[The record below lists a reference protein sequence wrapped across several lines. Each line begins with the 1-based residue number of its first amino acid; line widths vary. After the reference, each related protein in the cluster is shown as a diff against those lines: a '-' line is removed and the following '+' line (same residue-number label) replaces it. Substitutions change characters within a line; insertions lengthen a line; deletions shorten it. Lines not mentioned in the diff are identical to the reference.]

1 MVNPHYDGPAVGSS
15 TESSFGA
22 VGGYT
27 PPPSSGGS
35 SYYSGN
41 NSSNNSSSNNNT
53 TYYDPKADEDAGVYE
68 ENKDLY
74 DYLSGRDP
82 DNKIYQPPEN
92 VYGPGTA
99 TPGKTGYASI
109 NINPKFANE
118 LLRGLSVD
126 TLNFFGY
133 DPKNPANIPVEL
145 LKMITEGSKVTDIE
159 KMNTNEALTFT
170 QDEYEQMSNPNHPNH
185 NYYQFMERIA
195 RQKNLINIEA
205 QEKSGGN
212 QGYGYGYGY
221 GYGRGRNFGYGPG
234 GITNIRRYAHP
245 GKNKSNFGSEIASAI
260 ANRTSSPP
268 INQFLF
274 TQMLRRMPGGGITE
288 LV

>member
-1 MVNPHYDGPAVGSS
+1 MPGYDYKYDSGDTTGSS
-15 TESSFGA
+15 TGSNYGA

-41 NSSNNSSSNNNT
+41 NSSNNNT

-68 ENKDLY
+68 ENKNLY
-74 DYLSGRDP
+74 DSLKDTYT
-82 DNKIYQPPEN
+82 PPEN

-99 TPGKTGYASI
+99 TPGETGYASI
-109 NINPKFANE
+109 NLNPKLANE
-118 LLRGLSVD
+118 LIKGLSVG

-159 KMNTNEALTFT
+159 KMNTKEALTFT

-205 QEKSGGN
+205 QERSGGN
-212 QGYGYGYGY
+212 QGYGYGY

-245 GKNKSNFGSEIASAI
+245 GKNKGNYGSAIASAI

>member
-1 MVNPHYDGPAVGSS
+1 MPGYDYKYDSGDTTGSS
-15 TESSFGA
+15 TGSSFGA

-27 PPPSSGGS
+27 PPSGGGGS

-41 NSSNNSSSNNNT
+41 NSSNNNN

-74 DYLSGRDP
+74 DSLKDTYT
-82 DNKIYQPPEN
+82 PPEKT
-92 VYGPGTA
+92 YGPGTA
-99 TPGKTGYASI
+99 TPGETGYAFTKA
-109 NINPKFANE
+109 NPAILKGIDPKILE
-118 LLRGLSVD
+118 
-126 TLNFFGY
+126 FFGY
-133 DPKNPANIPVEL
+133 KGGPNIPVEL
-145 LKMITEGSKVTDIE
+145 LKMIMEGSIMGGPEAGNAAGPTYSDIE
-159 KMNTNEALTFT
+159 KARLGENPKYEAF
-170 QDEYEQMSNPNHPNH
+170 QSFYD
-185 NYYQFMERIA
+185 RIM
-195 RQKNLINIEA
+195 RQSNLIDIT
-205 QEKSGGN
+205 QSDGG
-212 QGYGYGYGY
+212 GGGGRGYGYGY

-245 GKNKSNFGSEIASAI
+245 GKNKSNYGSAIASAI